1 MSDYQLIVITL
12 LGCIAFNTLI
22 IALGILYGGRHG

>member
-1 MSDYQLIVITL
+1 MSDYQLFVLSL
-12 LGCIAFNTLI
+12 LGLIAFNTLI

>member
-22 IALGILYGGRHG
+22 IALGTLYGGRRG

>member
-1 MSDYQLIVITL
+1 MSDYQLIIVTL

-22 IALGILYGGRHG
+22 IALGTLYGGRHG